1 MTVTITGYTAARM
14 KTIEDSAIV
23 GGAVVAGDLIL
34 TRRDGGTLD
43 AGPVMGPANNGLIIC
58 TSSTRPTS
66 HFAGEAI
73 YETDTKRVYVWTGSA
88 WTFWYSFANG
98 EDRVLPYTQTVT
110 TGSTVGGTAV
120 TLATINIAAR
130 PFAHK
135 LICAAFWSAWNE
147 ADAESFRMN
156 INVDGVNK
164 GSSINR
170 HVGGIHITLGYSI
183 PTTVPV
189 IIPVNTACAVT
200 VTAVRDS
207 GSNGLVQDA
216 QGSLTAMSYILNP

>member
-58 TSSTRPTS
+58 TSTTRPTS
-66 HFAGEAI
+66 HFLGQAI
-73 YETDTKRVYVWTGSA
+73 YETDTKRVYVWTGA

-110 TGSTVGGTAV
+110 GGPVDNAT
-120 TLATINIAAR
+120 TLATLNIAGR

-135 LICAAFWSAWNE
+135 LLCTAFWTGYNSV
-147 ADAESFRMN
+147 DGDTFRMN
-156 INVDGVNK
+156 IKVDGVNK
-164 GSSINR
+164 GSTLVR
-170 HVGGIHITLGYSI
+170 HVGGTNIRLGYTI
-183 PTTVPV
+183 PSSVPV
-189 IIPVNTACAVT
+189 IIPVNTACVVT
-200 VTAVRDS
+200 VDAIRDGGS
-207 GSNGLVQDA
+207 GQLIQDA